1 HNFSVSPVITSRH
14 PLWDQD
20 DLHSGAD
27 EGVAKNLAAWPLR
40 WRAVLITTTTDARP
54 EEVVRVA
61 GPSIWPFVAACG
73 TLAIFAA
80 ELMKLRWAAVIG
92 ATIVVAAVIA
102 WNWPDRPPMTETEE
116 LEFERSHDLPV
127 RAGGSRAMARWGT
140 GLVILFASIAFV
152 SILLGYFYLRLE
164 NDTWPPAG
172 HPVPSLLRPAL
183 STLVFLTG
191 FGFVVG
197 GARAIARDD

>member
-1 HNFSVSPVITSRH
+1 PRRVYTYPEGLGWEIYNLISTIGVYVIVLGIGAFVVNLVYSWFRGEPAGAKPWGGDTLEWSVPSPPLQHNFSVSPVITSRH

-80 ELMKLRWAAVIG
+80 ELMK
-92 ATIVVAAVIA
+92 
-102 WNWPDRPPMTETEE
+102 
-116 LEFERSHDLPV
+116 
-127 RAGGSRAMARWGT
+127 
-140 GLVILFASIAFV
+140 
-152 SILLGYFYLRLE
+152 
-164 NDTWPPAG
+164 
-172 HPVPSLLRPAL
+172 
-183 STLVFLTG
+183 
-191 FGFVVG
+191 
-197 GARAIARDD
+197 